1 MILNNCCCSQIQLI
15 KNPYDILSRQGR
27 LTPSCIER
35 NWNNKMVLRC
45 ICKCML
51 LGVMP
56 WISLVTVKN
65 LNPMT
70 QNFCVGYSILL
81 GRMHLLQFA
90 RMNES
95 E

>member
-1 MILNNCCCSQIQLI
+1 MSDSITMGDEDDNCCCSQIQLI

-27 LTPSCIER
+27 LPPSCIER

-70 QNFCVGYSILL
+70 QYFCVGYSILL
-81 GRMHLLQFA
+81 LLII
-90 RMNES
+90 R
-95 E
+95 